1 MTERGAGL
9 TAARDGAAAAI
20 RAADSIVISSH
31 INPDGD
37 AIGSILGTALTLAAG
52 GKRVLAINP
61 DPVPWTF
68 QKLPQAALVQTWAAL
83 PAFGTPDLW
92 LALDTADVPRLGLP
106 PDVGSLLARVPVVQF
121 DHHVTNTRYA
131 SHNIIEPGAAACCE
145 QMTHFLITE
154 GYCISADAANCLL
167 CGLVTDSGSFRF
179 TSVTADTFRAAE
191 ALVTAGASPGLIDRV
206 LSVRR
211 FASVR
216 LWGLVLNTLELQQGG
231 RIILAHVTRAMFE
244 QVGLG
249 EEGTEGLVEAIK
261 GIEGVDVAILLREEP
276 SGAIKASV
284 RTTEAV
290 DATVLAVANG
300 GGGHARAAG
309 CTLAGPLDAARRHIL
324 DQTVQLLE
332 MGSLG
337 A

>member
-1 MTERGAGL
+1 MDPIE
-9 TAARDGAAAAI
+9 ARDGAAAAI
-20 RAADSIVISSH
+20 RAARAIVISSH

-37 AIGSILGTALTLAAG
+37 AIGSILGTALTLAAD

-68 QKLPQAALVQTWAAL
+68 QKLPHAALVQTWAAL
-83 PAFGTPDLW
+83 PAFGTPNLW
-92 LALDTADVPRLGLP
+92 LALDSADEERLGLP
-106 PDVGSLLARVPVVQF
+106 SDLRAQMEGVPVVQF
-121 DHHVTNTRYA
+121 DHHITNTRYA
-131 SHNIIEPGAAACCE
+131 SHNVIEPGAAACCE
-145 QMTHFLITE
+145 QMAHFLTSE
-154 GYCISADAANCLL
+154 GYAITADAANCLL

-179 TSVTADTFRAAE
+179 TSVTAATFRAAA
-191 ALVTAGASPGLIDRV
+191 ALVAAGASPGMIGQL

-211 FASVR
+211 FSSAR

-231 RIILAHVTRAMFE
+231 RIVLAHVTGSMFE

-249 EEGTEGLVEAIK
+249 EEGTEGLVESMK

-276 SGAIKASV
+276 SGAIKASI
-284 RTTEAV
+284 RTTEGV

-309 CTLAGPLDAARRHIL
+309 CTLAGPLDVARRHIL
-324 DQTVQLLE
+324 DQTVQLME
-332 MGSLG
+332 MGTLG